1 MLKVGIDG
9 YQNQVNGNW
18 DKNKSIFLLSFV
30 STSRSQAQDVDK
42 PSRKKARRR

>member
-9 YQNQVNGNW
+9 CQNQVNGNW
-18 DKNKSIFLLSFV
+18 DKNETIFLLSFV

-42 PSRKKARRR
+42 PSREKARRR

>member
-9 YQNQVNGNW
+9 CQNQVNGNW
-18 DKNKSIFLLSFV
+18 DENETIFLLPFV

-42 PSRKKARRR
+42 PSR